1 MTNFGLSVHPFNFIR
16 QFKTISKIMKLI
28 IEIKAGEG
36 GKDAQLLVET
46 QASVYAAYA
55 DVHGLICR
63 RPSNGL
69 G

>member
-1 MTNFGLSVHPFNFIR
+1 MN
-16 QFKTISKIMKLI
+16 LI

-46 QASVYAAYA
+46 QASIYTAYA
-55 DVHGLICR
+55 SVNGVICR
-63 RPSNGL
+63 RPSSGL